1 MKKRRTKTLG
11 AHWSPAALSPSG
23 TGAIWLVV
31 IAAVLSPLAA
41 DAVPQLENTYGGQN
55 AFYLPRINGMAGT
68 GVNLYRGGL
77 SNIFNPALLVSADG
91 VRVDLAG
98 AVDFESEDRY
108 QPLFDTFD
116 SYVTDVAIASNNHQY
131 FHSGL
136 GVALPLLRGGLPLA
150 LGLSL
155 ADRYPFAYTFEEE
168 LRNPDA
174 DPGDDRDRITANR
187 KREVTG
193 TLRDLSAGLGVGVG
207 DRLMLGAT
215 ANYAFG
221 TRKDTWQVRNFVDP
235 DSSYNDTYEFQMS
248 GVNFVLGASVV
259 LNERFSLGL
268 TWESPLEVD
277 GDHTVTHATAAGD
290 TLIATHESVKY
301 PDYFGAGLTFRPRN
315 DPRTVFT
322 IEATYARWSKLEDS
336 RNTDGATTPLDDT
349 WDMRVGVEHTFY
361 NDMPLRFGFRRY
373 DSYADRDVG
382 TSVFSAG
389 TGMRAPGGLVSV
401 SIEISKTTAVLPHQ
415 FPYPDMGDAY
425 YSDPDARVEDSLFR
439 IGIGYSGEF

>member
-11 AHWSPAALSPSG
+11 AHWSPA
-23 TGAIWLVV
+23 
-31 IAAVLSPLAA
+31 VLSPF
-41 DAVPQLENTYGGQN
+41 G
-55 AFYLPRINGMAGT
+55 
-68 GVNLYRGGL
+68 
-77 SNIFNPALLVSADG
+77 
-91 VRVDLAG
+91 AG
-98 AVDFESEDRY
+98 AICDFESEDRF
-108 QPLFDTFD
+108 QPLYDTFD
-116 SYVTDVAIASNNHQY
+116 SYVTDVAIASNDHQY
-131 FHSGL
+131 FHGGL

-168 LRNPDA
+168 LREPDP
-174 DPGDDRDRITANR
+174 DNDRDRIIANR

-193 TLRDLSAGLGVGVG
+193 TLRDLSAGLGLGLG
-207 DRLMLGAT
+207 ERLMLGAT
-215 ANYAFG
+215 VNYAFG

-248 GVNFVLGASVV
+248 GVNFVLGASVT
-259 LNERFSLGL
+259 LSERFSLGL
-268 TWESPLEVD
+268 AWESRLEVD
-277 GDHTVTHATAAGD
+277 GDHTVTHETAAGD

-301 PDYFGAGLTFRPRN
+301 PDYVSAGLTFRPRN

-336 RNTDGATTPLDDT
+336 RSTDGATTPLDDT

-389 TGMRAPGGLVSV
+389 TGMKMPGGLVSV

-415 FPYPDMGDAY
+415 FPYPDMGGAY
-425 YSDPDARVEDSLFR
+425 VSDPDARVEDSLFR